1 MIEDLL
7 LLPPYLR
14 TRLSGALEA
23 GLLDPPLS
31 IVSLRAAV
39 GPVENADAVIAA
51 LEELANYGISGRGA
65 AAWIRTVDRVTATQN
80 MPDMVWSGPPVQ
92 GLHARETRQVF
103 DEILGNAKRSL
114 WVSTYAFFDGPKA
127 FEVLSK
133 RMDAQPQLE
142 TKILMNIARKKGD
155 SRSAD
160 ELVVQFSDRFWKYDW
175 PGSNRPQIFYDPRS
189 LDENAP
195 GAVLH
200 AKAVV
205 ADEESVLV
213 TSANLTEAA
222 FDRNIELGLH
232 LRDRALAKS
241 ITAHFRTLI
250 EKQLLVMLPE

>member
-14 TRLSGALEA
+14 TRLSGALET
-23 GLLDPPLS
+23 GLIDLPVSL
-31 IVSLRAAV
+31 VSLRAAV
-39 GPVENADAVIAA
+39 GPVENAEAIITA
-51 LEELANYGISGRGA
+51 LEELAQHGISGRGA

-80 MPDMVWSGPPVQ
+80 MPDMVWSGPSVP
-92 GLHARETRQVF
+92 GLHARETRRVF
-103 DEILGNAKRSL
+103 DEMLSNAERSL

-142 TKILMNIARKKGD
+142 TKILMNITRKKGD
-155 SRSAD
+155 TRPAD

-175 PGSNRPQIFYDPRS
+175 PGSNRPQLFYDPRS

-205 ADEESVLV
+205 ADEENVLV

-250 EKQLLVMLPE
+250 EKQLLVMLPG